1 MVSIRIVTSHTQEGV
16 KKVPEQGKIEK
27 KTEWKKVIDHPDLE
41 IYWPS
46 KVTVVGFF
54 AAWLIVALII
64 LGTMFLAR
72 IGA

>member
-1 MVSIRIVTSHTQEGV
+1 M
-16 KKVPEQGKIEK
+16 EK

-46 KVTVVGFF
+46 KVTVIGFF
-54 AAWLIVALII
+54 AAWFIVALII

>member
-1 MVSIRIVTSHTQEGV
+1 VS
-16 KKVPEQGKIEK
+16 EQQKSEK

-46 KVTVVGFF
+46 KVTVVGFL
-54 AAWLIVALII
+54 AAWLIVAVII
-64 LGTMFLAR
+64 MGTMFLAR